1 MNSLVK
7 NTTLRFSRRGSD
19 HAFYEPLDQSYATV
33 GEDNYRKN
41 LTSSRRKVT
50 SVDHETKA
58 FSYKRDR
65 AKKRLIYL
73 QSYNLGSGNTSSRK
87 MLKSRRLKKAA
98 VRVKSVAVSVVS
110 FIRISSIT
118 VCKSRLAVNV
128 FSPRP
133 SQASYW
139 VSSFLRSFKFRYTWT
154 IAIPDG
160 ILFITSM
167 YWIPRM

>member
-7 NTTLRFSRRGSD
+7 NTTLRFSRRGSN
-19 HAFYEPLDQSYATV
+19 HALYEPLDQSYAMV
-33 GEDNYRKN
+33 GEDNYRKT

-50 SVDHETKA
+50 SVDHETRD

-73 QSYNLGSGNTSSRK
+73 QSYNLGPGNTSSTK
-87 MLKSRRLKKAA
+87 MLKSRNLKKAA

-110 FIRISSIT
+110 FIRISSTT
-118 VCKSRLAVNV
+118 VCKSRFAVSV

-133 SQASYW
+133 RQASY
-139 VSSFLRSFKFRYTWT
+139 
-154 IAIPDG
+154 
-160 ILFITSM
+160 
-167 YWIPRM
+167 

>member
-7 NTTLRFSRRGSD
+7 NTTLRFSRRGSE
-19 HAFYEPLDQSYATV
+19 YEPLDQSHATV
-33 GEDNYRKN
+33 GEVNYRKN
-41 LTSSRRKVT
+41 LTTSRRKVT
-50 SVDHETKA
+50 SVDHETKG

-87 MLKSRRLKKAA
+87 MLKSRKLKKVA

-110 FIRISSIT
+110 FIRISSMT
-118 VCKSRLAVNV
+118 VCKSRLAVSV

-133 SQASYW
+133 RTQASC
-139 VSSFLRSFKFRYTWT
+139 
-154 IAIPDG
+154 
-160 ILFITSM
+160 
-167 YWIPRM
+167 